1 MTRKL
6 TRLYLLMPRPDLALL
21 SDLLSSFPPHQ
32 PGVPGPQGQP
42 QVANKIV
49 AWTGVLEWQEVKVIY
64 SSIGVL
70 NASSLPLH
78 ITERHINQRGFLGFS
93 RLA

>member
-1 MTRKL
+1 MSL
-6 TRLYLLMPRPDLALL
+6 HLLMPCPDLAVL
-21 SDLLSSFPPHQ
+21 SDFLSSFSPRQ
-32 PGVPGPQGQP
+32 SGVPGPQGQP

-64 SSIGVL
+64 SSVGVL
-70 NASSLPLH
+70 NASSLPLQ
-78 ITERHINQRGFLGFS
+78 ITERHINQRRGFLGFG